1 MNVWSQPNSVD
12 ILMPAKKTN
21 LLFLT
26 SLRSLSISRLSRRL
40 VHIPGYVS
48 KEICSVA
55 HCFWQNER
63 YIKCN
68 NNKKNAM
75 KINFQYIMF
84 DYIFPFFKKNQQYW
98 CLVVVRSNKNAI
110 SYEISILI
118 KVGWYIC
125 WDKTQPRKKETLLKE
140 SKDQGSWR
148 QL

>member
-26 SLRSLSISRLSRRL
+26 SLRSLCQYRDFPEDLFIFQVMYRKRFVVLRIVFDKMKDTL
-40 VHIPGYVS
+40 N
-48 KEICSVA
+48 A
-55 HCFWQNER
+55 TTT
-63 YIKCN
+63 
-68 NNKKNAM
+68 KKNAM

-98 CLVVVRSNKNAI
+98 CLVVVSIRNAI
-110 SYEISILI
+110 SYDTSILI

-125 WDKTQPRKKETLLKE
+125 WDETQPRKKETLLKE

>member
-1 MNVWSQPNSVD
+1 
-12 ILMPAKKTN
+12 
-21 LLFLT
+21 
-26 SLRSLSISRLSRRL
+26 
-40 VHIPGYVS
+40 
-48 KEICSVA
+48 
-55 HCFWQNER
+55 
-63 YIKCN
+63 
-68 NNKKNAM
+68 M
-75 KINFQYIMF
+75 KINSQYIMF